1 MAARCFV
8 PFCGYDSGSVPRTHK
23 SDTHMALTFF
33 EIKSA
38 APKEKPFKLSDG
50 DGLYLLVLPNG
61 HKFWR
66 FRYRFAGIEKMLAL
80 GPFPAVSLAE
90 ARIKRDAAR
99 KSLIEGVDPSVQKKL
114 DRIAAETA
122 ARNTFGLVVAEFIA
136 NLEANGAAAATIA
149 KNKWL
154 LEDLAAPLS
163 NRPIAEITAAEILD
177 LLKRIEKSGRRETA
191 RRLRGIMGAVFRLA
205 VVTLRAPGD
214 PTHALQ
220 GALLRPNTKPRAA
233 ITDERKFGA
242 LLRAIDDF
250 DGWPTIKAALKFAA
264 LTFARPGEVRGAR
277 REEILFEKSTWRIP
291 AERTKTR
298 KPHDVP
304 LSRQALDVIHDMWP
318 VSDDADLLFPSI
330 RSASKP
336 LSENALN
343 ASLRRLGFGPDEM
356 TAHGF
361 RATASTILN
370 EREFNPDVIEAA
382 LAHQHPNEIRR
393 VYNRAAYWKE
403 RVAMMQTWADLLDDF
418 RKLPPANSRHSNK
431 K

>member
-1 MAARCFV
+1 MPLSHFDIQNAKPAA
-8 PFCGYDSGSVPRTHK
+8 
-23 SDTHMALTFF
+23 
-33 EIKSA
+33 
-38 APKEKPFKLSDG
+38 KPYKLADG
-50 DGLYLLVLPNG
+50 GGLFLLMQPNG
-61 HKFWR
+61 SKLWR
-66 FRYRFAGIEKMLAL
+66 LKYRHLGVERAL
-80 GPFPAVSLAE
+80 SFGPYPTVSLAE
-90 ARIKRDAAR
+90 ARTKREDA
-99 KSLIEGVDPSVQKKL
+99 KKLMSEGVDPSVQKKL

-122 ARNTFGLVVAEFIA
+122 ARNTFGLIAAEFIA
-136 NLEANGAAAATIA
+136 NLEANGAAAATMA

-154 LEDLAAPLS
+154 LEDLAAPLA

-205 VVTLRAPGD
+205 VVTLRAPSD
-214 PTHALQ
+214 PTFALQ
-220 GALLRPNTKPRAA
+220 GALLRANTKPRAA

-277 REEILFEKSTWRIP
+277 RGEILFEKSTWRIP

-318 VSDDADLLFPSI
+318 LSDNGDLIFPSI

-343 ASLRRLGFGPDEM
+343 AALRRMGFCPDEM

-361 RATASTILN
+361 RATASTMLN

-382 LAHQHPNEIRR
+382 LAHQHENEIRR

-403 RVAMMQTWADLLDDF
+403 RVAMMQTWADLLDEF
-418 RKLPPANSRHSNK
+418 RALRPANFGLRNK
-431 K
+431 M